1 MPAAN
6 RHVSRW
12 FCIFLQLAAGVALLA
27 LTGCRKKSGDA
38 IVIGKEYF
46 PAAQIEVTPNE
57 AESPAPTVSPTP
69 VTIAERWIA
78 HVEMVYDL
86 RKMDVDIP
94 KARWEGLKEGDR
106 VQVTYR
112 EGKYTSTVWSAELE

>member
-1 MPAAN
+1 MSVAN

-12 FCIFLQLAAGVALLA
+12 FCILLLVTGMTLLGLA
-27 LTGCRKKSGDA
+27 GCRKKSGDA

-46 PAAQIEVTPNE
+46 PASQIEVTPNE

-69 VTIAERWIA
+69 VTIAERWIV

-86 RKMDVDIP
+86 RKVNVDIA
-94 KARWEGLKEGDR
+94 KARWEALKEGDR

-112 EGKYTSTVWSAELE
+112 EGKYTGTVWSAELE